1 MPKRSWEVSYKGGG
15 WYNTDDARLHVHL
28 DREPD
33 RMIRLRV
40 NHEEAKDIIRFLTN
54 FLNWDG
60 K

>member
-1 MPKRSWEVSYKGGG
+1 MSKRSWEVSYGGG
-15 WYNTDDARLHVHL
+15 AWYNSQDARLHVNL
-28 DREPD
+28 EREPD
-33 RMIRLRV
+33 RSIRLRV